1 MLSEYDPKDIYWQA
15 QCMFM
20 LREYH
25 RAAHLI
31 KNRGLEKTNIFCHYL
46 LVECLFE
53 AKEFQEAIDLL
64 NSIDLD
70 YLTGSLINCTAND
83 EWAEDTALQILSTV
97 DLDSTGP
104 TKAEILASICLLK
117 GRILEAMDNRTMAMD
132 CYVEA
137 LHLSV
142 YCTEALDAL
151 VQHEMLLATEEND
164 LIRHLPADSQC
175 TENEKKILMKLY
187 KSKLKKYH
195 DSALPVSITQSR
207 TFKCEFISLNK
218 CEFISFFRK
227 QRTPQ
232 LGRLLRRLN
241 KLKPI
246 VRILNSGEVAKTHH
260 RNSSRQFNKM

>member
-1 MLSEYDPKDIYWQA
+1 MLGEYDPKDIYWQA
-15 QCMFM
+15 HCMFM

-25 RAAHLI
+25 RAAHII

-53 AKEFQEAIDLL
+53 AKEYQEAIDLL

-70 YLTGSLINCTAND
+70 YLTSSLINSTAA
-83 EWAEDTALQILSTV
+83 EGWADDTALQILATV
-97 DLDSTGP
+97 DSDTTGP
-104 TKAEILASICLLK
+104 TKSEVLASICLLK

-142 YCTEALDAL
+142 HCTEALDAL

-164 LIRHLPADSQC
+164 LIKHLPADIQC

-195 DSALPVSITQSR
+195 DSALPV
-207 TFKCEFISLNK
+207 
-218 CEFISFFRK
+218 
-227 QRTPQ
+227 
-232 LGRLLRRLN
+232 
-241 KLKPI
+241 
-246 VRILNSGEVAKTHH
+246 
-260 RNSSRQFNKM
+260 